1 MDQQTVKRIAQVAAV
16 ILIAVLVLSTLLS
29 VFIP

>member
-16 ILIAVLVLSTLLS
+16 ILIAVLLLS
-29 VFIP
+29 MLLSAFVP